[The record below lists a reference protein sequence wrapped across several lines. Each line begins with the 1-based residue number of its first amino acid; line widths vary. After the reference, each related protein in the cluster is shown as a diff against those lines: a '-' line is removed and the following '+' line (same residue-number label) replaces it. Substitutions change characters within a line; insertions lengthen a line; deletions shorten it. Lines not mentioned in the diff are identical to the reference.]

1 MSQGGK
7 DKGGKEGG
15 NVVSA
20 LSRLSPNHC
29 LWVFVI
35 QEVCRACFTMLP
47 KVCVWC
53 MCVRSSVSLCVL
65 VCVCVCACVRV
76 LRNEL
81 SIGAVIFCYINHDPA
96 AQREQLPLA
105 LRRGMWM
112 YSSPRRPCTKGC
124 GQERIRRFAV

>member
-7 DKGGKEGG
+7 DKGRKEGG

-47 KVCVWC
+47 KVCVVYVC
-53 MCVRSSVSLCVL
+53 TFECEFMCACVC
-65 VCVCVCACVRV
+65 VCVCVCACVEKRV
-76 LRNEL
+76 VNRC
-81 SIGAVIFCYINHDPA
+81 CYILLHKP
-96 AQREQLPLA
+96 
-105 LRRGMWM
+105 
-112 YSSPRRPCTKGC
+112 
-124 GQERIRRFAV
+124 